1 MPRVSAPAWQLT
13 LGLAE
18 HSGIFLGRC
27 DVASNSCRIDVNHAA
42 NICDTQ
48 DAPELASLFELGMPH
63 VFSITCST
71 EPQKICRA
79 DGQQCAWTNR
89 PVQHGHCQTSIPER
103 QGLRW
108 LSYPNMGYRILRDDV
123 VAEKLGDLSKVTSR

>member
-27 DVASNSCRIDVNHAA
+27 DMASNSCRIDVNHAA

-71 EPQKICRA
+71 EPQRTCRA
-79 DGQQCAWTNR
+79 DGEQCAWTNR
-89 PVQHGHCQTSIPER
+89 PVQHAHCQTSIPER